1 MPVLFIP
8 PALRDLTR
16 GQDTVR
22 VSGRTVGEALASLEA
37 AHPGVW
43 ARLNEGGELSPFIS
57 VVVDGEVSEMR
68 LYQPLDENSE
78 VHFLPLASGG

>member
-1 MPVLFIP
+1 MPVIFIP
-8 PALRDLTR
+8 PALRDLTD

-22 VSGRTVGEALASLEA
+22 VSGRTVREALASLEA

-43 ARLNEGGELSPFIS
+43 VRLNEGGELNPFIS
-57 VVVDGEVSEMR
+57 VVVDGEVSEMK
-68 LYQPLDENSE
+68 LYQPLHENSE